1 MDKFLEKY
9 IFNEI
14 DFQAMSA
21 KKISYFL
28 TFAAFF
34 LTIFFEPKVQPDSIT
49 YIEMLPSRSPV
60 YPLLLNFFKT
70 ISDSYFMNFIVF
82 TQFLFWFFS
91 VLFFIKTINQI
102 MKVNIL
108 GFILLIIIFIVPSF
122 YFSPIILTES
132 FAFSLTLIIISLILK
147 GGNGVSGSL
156 SEFLLFI
163 ILCLMKPQMLFLS
176 GVFFF
181 IIIRNIFNKKIK
193 NGVTTFCL
201 LLSSLIIIN
210 LSNKCYHLIVHNKF
224 QSDTNLIQQFVAMP
238 FYMTDPKSDTLFLNE
253 PDYKEFFFTLSE
265 NLNKKNINFSYYH
278 VNHTSRQYWPK
289 NYLDNYAGFVGVLN
303 NLKSSTNSNSKS
315 FEAFLG
321 EFSKALVIYNLEK
334 NPLLFLK
341 GYMYNFSINGFYTLY
356 LALIFMIL
364 TMSFFLFSI
373 LLKNKKVYFISI
385 FLISHFSNI
394 FVVSLIEP
402 VINRYRFFTEVPLLA
417 ILMLILINFL
427 TKSEIYKNRP

>member
-14 DFQAMSA
+14 DFQALPA
-21 KKISYFL
+21 KKIFYFFS
-28 TFAAFF
+28 FAALF
-34 LTIFFEPKVQPDSIT
+34 LSIFFGPRLQPDSTT

-60 YPLLLNFFKT
+60 YPIILNFFKA
-70 ISDSYFMNFIVF
+70 ISDSYFMNLVIF

-91 VLFFIKTINQI
+91 VLFFIKTISQI
-102 MKVNIL
+102 MKLNIL
-108 GFILLIIIFIVPSF
+108 GLILLFIIFFVPSF

-132 FAFSLTLIIISLILK
+132 FAFSLTLIITSLILRE
-147 GGNGVSGSL
+147 GNGFGGSL
-156 SEFLLFI
+156 PKFLFFI

-210 LSNKCYHLIVHNKF
+210 LSNKSYHLIMHNNF

-238 FYMTDPKSDTLFLNE
+238 FYMTDPDSNNLFLNK

-265 NLNKKNINFSYYH
+265 NLKKKNINFSYHH
-278 VNHTSRQYWPK
+278 VSHTSRQYWPK

-303 NLKSSTNSNSKS
+303 NLKSSTNSNSVG
-315 FEAFLG
+315 FETFLRG
-321 EFSKALVIYNLEK
+321 FSKALVMYNVEK

-341 GYMYNFSINGFYTLY
+341 GYIYNFSINGFYTLY
-356 LALIFMIL
+356 LGLIFVLL
-364 TMSFFLFSI
+364 TTSFFLLSI
-373 LLKNKKVYFISI
+373 FLKNEKIYFISI

-417 ILMLILINFL
+417 ILVLILINFL
-427 TKSEIYKNRP
+427 TKSEVYKN